1 MRRASLFATAL
12 AAAALHAAPLAA
24 QDELEVAKPGKSPAF
39 TFGAPLDNGLGVT
52 SLESLRGRPTL
63 FEFWGTY

>member
-1 MRRASLFATAL
+1 MRRASLLATAL
-12 AAAALHAAPLAA
+12 ASAALCAAPGAV
-24 QDELEVAKPGKSPAF
+24 QELDVAKPGKSPAY
-39 TFGAPLDNGLGVT
+39 TFSSPLENGLGVT

>member
-1 MRRASLFATAL
+1 MRRASLLATAL
-12 AAAALHAAPLAA
+12 ASAALCAAPGAV
-24 QDELEVAKPGKSPAF
+24 QEMEVAKPGRSPTFAF
-39 TFGAPLDNGLGVT
+39 SSPVDNGIGVT

>member
-1 MRRASLFATAL
+1 MRRASLFASAFAGAL
-12 AAAALHAAPLAA
+12 LHAASAAA
-24 QDELEVAKPGKSPAF
+24 QEVDVAKPGKSPAY
-39 TFGAPLDNGLGVT
+39 TFSSPVDNGIGVT